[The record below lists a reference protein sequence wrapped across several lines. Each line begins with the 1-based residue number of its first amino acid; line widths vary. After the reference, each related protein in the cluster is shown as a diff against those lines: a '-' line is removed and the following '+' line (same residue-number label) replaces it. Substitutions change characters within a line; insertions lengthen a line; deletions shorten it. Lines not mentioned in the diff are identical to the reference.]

1 MRDFHLPGRS
11 PSLGTGY
18 AIATSHQEAS
28 LIGAEILRNGGNA
41 IDAAVAACALL
52 GVIEPQS
59 TGIGG
64 DCFAFV
70 WSASDRE
77 LHAINGSGHSPMGI
91 SADWLRAKGLSAIDE
106 DSVHSVTIPG
116 ALRTWELLL
125 STFGTKSLG
134 ELLQPA
140 IERAAHGFPVAQRVA
155 ADWQEA
161 AVRLQSSAGLFLQA
175 GEAPRTGKIFS
186 MPQLA
191 QTLRIVAGE
200 GAESFYEGDLAKSM
214 VASLNAAGGCH
225 RLDDFADWRP
235 SRVEPL
241 TVRYRDVDV
250 HQIPPNGQGLVA
262 SLMLRILEGFEHKRL
277 DPAGPE
283 RFHLQI
289 EAYRLAAE
297 VRDRYIAD
305 PDHAAVPVDMILSD
319 GYVEELRDRIRLD
332 SAMHAVAPLPQG
344 PTDTVYLTTA
354 DQHGNF
360 CSLINS
366 ISGSFGAAICCPQ
379 TGVLFQNRGANFTLE
394 DGHPNQVAPRKRSLN
409 TIIPGFATKN
419 GAPYL
424 SFGVMH
430 GFYQPVGQV
439 QVLQNV
445 VDFGMD
451 VQASI
456 DMGRGLFTG
465 EAFEAER
472 SVPAATLQDLAR
484 RGHRTKPVDM
494 PWGGGQAIAPV
505 DGVLHAGSDGR
516 KDGSAIAI

>member
-1 MRDFHLPGRS
+1 MRDFQLPGRS
-11 PSLGTGY
+11 PSFGTGY

-28 LIGAEILRNGGNA
+28 LVGAEILRHGGNA
-41 IDAAVAACALL
+41 VDAAVAACALL
-52 GVIEPQS
+52 GIVEPQS
-59 TGIGG
+59 TGVGG

-70 WSASDRE
+70 WNASDRK
-77 LHAINGSGHSPMGI
+77 LHAVNGSGYAPS
-91 SADWLRAKGLSAIDE
+91 GLSAAFLRDQGLSVIDE

-140 IERAAHGFPVAQRVA
+140 IERAAYGFPVAERVA
-155 ADWQEA
+155 ADWQDAE
-161 AVRLQSSAGLFLQA
+161 VRLRSSADLFLHAGKAPQA
-175 GEAPRTGKIFS
+175 GKIFS
-186 MPQLA
+186 MRQLA
-191 QTLRIVAGE
+191 QTLRVIARE
-200 GAESFYEGDLAKSM
+200 GTESFYEGDLAKSM

-225 RLDDFADWRP
+225 RFADFADWRP
-235 SRVEPL
+235 SWVEPM

-262 SLMLRILEGFEHKRL
+262 SLMLRILQGFEHGRL
-277 DPAGPE
+277 DPVGPE

-319 GYVEELRDRIRLD
+319 GYVDELRDRIRLAV
-332 SAMHAVAPLPQG
+332 SMQAVAPLPQG

-354 DQHGNF
+354 DRHGNF

-409 TIIPGFATKN
+409 TIIPGFATKD

-456 DMGRGLFTG
+456 DMGRGMFTG
-465 EAFEAER
+465 ESFEAER
-472 SVPAATLQDLAR
+472 SVPTATLQDLTR
-484 RGHRTKPVDM
+484 RGHRVTPVAI
-494 PWGGGQAIAPV
+494 PWGGGQAIAPI
-505 DGVLHAGSDGR
+505 DGVLHAASDGR